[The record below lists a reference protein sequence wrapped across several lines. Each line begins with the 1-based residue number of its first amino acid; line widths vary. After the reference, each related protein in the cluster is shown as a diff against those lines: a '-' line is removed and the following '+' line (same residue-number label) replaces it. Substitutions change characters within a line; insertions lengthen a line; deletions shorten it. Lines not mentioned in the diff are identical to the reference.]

1 MVIGNQCM
9 WVQHLAF
16 ESQTEV
22 FLVLLL
28 LNKHTLK
35 KISWLKKHTLYAIT
49 KSIIRKT
56 DI

>member
-1 MVIGNQCM
+1 MHVG
-9 WVQHLAF
+9 QHLTF

-35 KISWLKKHTLYAIT
+35 KISWLKKTHALRHHEKYY
-49 KSIIRKT
+49 
-56 DI
+56 